1 MAAREVTS
9 QTLTA
14 QAVADL
20 VGGRLLGEGETLL
33 TGVGPIDRAGTGS
46 LTFLSSAKYLP
57 EFRASQAAAVL
68 VTKELAD
75 EPDGPRTRIVVDNPR
90 RALREAL
97 LALAPEPVPPAGI
110 HPTAAIGR
118 GASMGPDVLIGP
130 HAILGENVRLGARS
144 RLGAGVVLEAG
155 VTVGDDTVLDPHVVC
170 YRGTTIGNW
179 VRIKAGAVLGGPGF
193 GYVPS
198 QEGHLRMPHVG
209 RCIIEDEVEIGSNS
223 CVDRG
228 SVDDTVIGRGTKI
241 DNLVH
246 IAHNVRVGQ
255 RCLFMMG
262 VGVAGSVRIGDDVI
276 LAGQAGVVHHVAI
289 GRGARI
295 GSQAGVTND
304 VPDAAT
310 VSGFP
315 ARPHREVM
323 RGQAAMYRLG
333 AIVRDIETLVQER
346 KRGS

>member
-1 MAAREVTS
+1 MAAREVNS
-9 QTLTA
+9 QALTA

-33 TGVGPIDRAGTGS
+33 TGVGPIDRAGAGS

-68 VTKELAD
+68 VTQELAA
-75 EPDGPRTRIVVDNPR
+75 EPLGPRTRIVVDDPH

-97 LALAPEPVPPAGI
+97 LALAPEPVPRAGV
-110 HPTAAIGR
+110 HPTALIGR
-118 GASMGPDVLIGP
+118 GASLGPDVTIGP
-130 HAILGENVRLGARS
+130 HALLGEHVRVGARS

-155 VTVGDDTVLDPHVVC
+155 VTVGEDTVLDHHAVC
-170 YRGTTIGNW
+170 YRGTTIGDR
-179 VRIKAGAVLGGPGF
+179 VIIKAGVVLGGPGF

-228 SVDDTVIGRGTKI
+228 SIDDTVIGRGSKI

-246 IAHNVRVGQ
+246 IAHNVRIGQ
-255 RCLFMMG
+255 RCLFMSG
-262 VGVAGSVRIGDDVI
+262 VGVAGSVTIGDDAI

-289 GRGARI
+289 GSGARVA
-295 GSQAGVTND
+295 SQAGVTGD
-304 VPDAAT
+304 LPDQAT

-315 ARPHREVM
+315 ARPHREFM

-333 AIVRDIETLVQER
+333 AILREIETLVRER
-346 KRGS
+346 KRGA

>member
-1 MAAREVTS
+1 VSS

-20 VGGRLLGEGETLL
+20 VGGRLLGEGETPL
-33 TGVGPIDRAGTGS
+33 TGVGPIDRAGAGL
-46 LTFLSSAKYLP
+46 LTFVSSAKYLP
-57 EFRASQAAAVL
+57 EFRASRAAAVL
-68 VTKELAD
+68 VPQELAG
-75 EPDGPRTRIVVDNPR
+75 EPLGPRTRIVVDDPH

-97 LALAPEPVPPAGI
+97 LALAPEPVPAAGI
-110 HPTAAIGR
+110 HPTALIGR
-118 GASMGPDVLIGP
+118 GTSLGHDVTIGP

-155 VTVGDDTVLDPHVVC
+155 VTVGDDTLLDHHVVC
-170 YRGTTIGNW
+170 HRGTRIGNR

-198 QEGHLRMPHVG
+198 TEGHLRMPHVG
-209 RCIIEDEVEIGSNS
+209 LCVIEDEVEIGSNS

-228 SVDDTVIGRGTKI
+228 SVDDTVIGQGTKI

-262 VGVAGSVRIGDDVI
+262 VGVAGSVRIGDDAI

-289 GRGARI
+289 GSGARVA
-295 GSQAGVTND
+295 SQAGVTGD
-304 VPDAAT
+304 VPDQAT

-315 ARPHREVM
+315 ARPHREFM
-323 RGQAAMYRLG
+323 RGQAAVYRLG
-333 AIVRDIETLVQER
+333 AILREIETLVQER
-346 KRGS
+346 KRGT